1 MLTPVSSASSPEL
14 QHRSCRQSPFE
25 QQQQQQH
32 HHQEESAAQQPTPP
46 HTASMYPYP
55 EYMHSNQATT
65 SMSMPSTVAEATHD
79 LLPYLQHPHPS
90 PGHEDAH
97 PPPQSNPY
105 FGSYTVS
112 AAPHDQEQY
121 YLPNGGDI
129 SGLGLLR
136 QDVNGGGAYTH
147 RPLAPITQ
155 QQHSPMFNTQAPSH
169 FRLPR
174 LEPIAPSA
182 NGRQYSV
189 PRARRDRTRK
199 NSARLSLHR
208 RDSFS
213 PPVQQGSYMHT
224 GENAEMAMSQIEDDG
239 PDEEVTL
246 DDKTPADLRR
256 LWDVRRKWLGKK
268 GNGMWEDIM
277 VEYLGEEAL
286 TENKKTQVKAALQMK
301 IHRMLLKHGKWP
313 ERDVSLSTALCPQA
327 HDLKNQN

>member
-14 QHRSCRQSPFE
+14 QPRSCKHSPFE
-25 QQQQQQH
+25 QQQQH
-32 HHQEESAAQQPTPP
+32 HHHHHHHHEESTAQQPTPP

-55 EYMHSNQATT
+55 EYMNTNQATS
-65 SMSMPSTVAEATHD
+65 SMPMPSTVAEATHD
-79 LLPYLQHPHPS
+79 LMPYLQHPQHPS

-97 PPPQSNPY
+97 PPPQSTPY

-112 AAPHDQEQY
+112 GASHDQETY

-129 SGLGLLR
+129 GGLGLLR

-155 QQHSPMFNTQAPSH
+155 HSPMFNANPPSH
-169 FRLPR
+169 YRLPR
-174 LEPIAPSA
+174 LEPTTSPSA
-182 NGRQYSV
+182 HGRQYSV

-213 PPVQQGSYMHT
+213 PPVQPGSYMHSVEDA
-224 GENAEMAMSQIEDDG
+224 GLAMSEIEDDG

-256 LWDVRRKWLGKK
+256 LWDTRRKWLVKK

-313 ERDVSLSTALCPQA
+313 ERDVSFQPALHP
-327 HDLKNQN
+327 HNPHF